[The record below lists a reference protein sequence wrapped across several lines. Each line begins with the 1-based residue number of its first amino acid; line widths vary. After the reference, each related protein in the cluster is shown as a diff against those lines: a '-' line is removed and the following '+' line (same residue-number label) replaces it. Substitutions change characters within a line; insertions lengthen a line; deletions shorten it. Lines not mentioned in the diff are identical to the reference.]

1 MMKAINNHAEDTGVF
16 SKHCSPVHMKG
27 KDYGFNVPD
36 HGDEIHPF
44 STVKHIVKLWWSD
57 ELFIKWA

>member
-1 MMKAINNHAEDTGVF
+1 MMKAINNHAEDMEVF

-27 KDYGFNVPD
+27 KDNGFNVPD
-36 HGDEIHPF
+36 HGDEIRPF
-44 STVKHIVKLWWSD
+44 STVKHIVNLWWSD